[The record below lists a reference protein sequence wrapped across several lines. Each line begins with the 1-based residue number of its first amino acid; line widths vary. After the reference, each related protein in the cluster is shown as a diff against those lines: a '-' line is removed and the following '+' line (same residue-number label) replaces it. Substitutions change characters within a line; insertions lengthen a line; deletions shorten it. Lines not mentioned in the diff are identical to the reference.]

1 MIMLKRTTKLMNESD
16 VTSSPRI
23 NPGAS
28 PPHDGA
34 FLLRWKLPLKRQVA
48 CLVLHCLH
56 RHWLSASP
64 AVASQS
70 WSTAETWFL
79 FLDRRKREYDVQHGH
94 VFTPSPSLGNSPKR
108 SSVLKV
114 LEQVYYKEHEM
125 SSETARGASSPL
137 RSSPYKSIRKWT
149 D

>member
-1 MIMLKRTTKLMNESD
+1 MIILKRTTKLMNESD

-23 NPGAS
+23 NP
-28 PPHDGA
+28 GA

-70 WSTAETWFL
+70 WSTSETWFL

-108 SSVLKV
+108 YSVLKV
-114 LEQVYYKEHEM
+114 LEKGYY
-125 SSETARGASSPL
+125 
-137 RSSPYKSIRKWT
+137 
-149 D
+149 